1 MPVFIAMR
9 GGVVQVLS
17 SLGCCVCRV
26 SSVRFLFLG
35 LLVARTTGLM
45 SAPAPPPVPLPN
57 LDIPSIIQQER
68 ERLEAARAAA
78 SKPPEP
84 EPIGPPFL
92 ADIIEENRKL
102 LPSWV
107 ITAQTA
113 EKEGRVK
120 DAIDMYQL
128 AFDKMHRDAVMP
140 YMPVEEIKPL
150 AEGLTRIQLQKAT
163 ASLQSGDYD
172 AALIALAELQ
182 AWMPELD
189 PTDNKPLEATR
200 TFHARAA
207 DLNRQ
212 VETAKSEFKRRSPS
226 RDSLTRL
233 SEIRGNKKETE
244 RLLRD
249 GMILYDAKDYETA
262 YAYFER
268 VIYLDPLNDRAEQF
282 LKRIHNVRKVITDK
296 RREQQ
301 FRERVNEVNN
311 AWINDDRRHNLPI
324 PNPHYRG
331 PKGLNI
337 EVQPMGGGGGGMMP
351 KFQSRA
357 QPNLGA
363 AMVHQKLA
371 TINVPEIK
379 PLNGLTLAEVVTLL
393 DESVRE
399 ADPEGQGV
407 NFRINTTIPWNL
419 RQPNPGNENGVP
431 LPKGGR
437 PRINVHGLP
446 ILPDIRSEGDTV
458 ESAATVTPSVE
469 VPTKT
474 VIKPVRH
481 SLLAS
486 RETIDPTQIII
497 RGLTTPMRGLT
508 VGELLEAVSD
518 SFDLPIKHEV
528 SSFGVTFS
536 YRGPKT
542 EELYSRRF
550 QINPN
555 TFMQGLG
562 LPYARAN
569 REGFKAPGVELTPVK
584 PHNFGSSTTGGDG
597 QIPIFQPRQDG
608 TIYKHAESNEDRIY
622 YGAPPGGGG
631 GATGGGSLLNNTQAS
646 QAIEQLFQ
654 TQYQLDVQ
662 VFFNDRRGVMLV
674 RGSLGDLERVE
685 EILDVFN
692 ASPPQVRLEAKFA
705 EIEYDDNDALGFD
718 WFLGNSR
725 LLGDKIITAPGTAP
739 TYIGEPSRSNPSGF
753 FPYPGTLQVDQ
764 FVPSQ
769 DSIPPKSTDGHIT
782 SNFKQHGNPMLTLTG
797 ILTDP
802 QFRMVLSAMDQQ
814 EGVDVLSAPQV
825 ITVSGRPAQL
835 NVQDQRYLVTGV
847 TPAFTPGTFGGG
859 GAGAMMPNVS
869 SGNFGPDFQAV
880 PYVSSDMYTI
890 EMTVQPTFTEFL
902 GYEDTS
908 FEATAFAGGNTVTQ
922 PVALPRTRTRTL
934 NVDCVVWD
942 GYTLGLG
949 GLIAETVL
957 TNKDKVPFLGD
968 VPFLGGLFRGES
980 TQRKKKNMHI
990 FITSTIID
998 PAGNPVNTEETLP
1011 FMRQP
1016 EGEVPNFR
1024 GLQP

>member
-1 MPVFIAMR
+1 M
-9 GGVVQVLS
+9 
-17 SLGCCVCRV
+17 
-26 SSVRFLFLG
+26 FLG
-35 LLVARTTGLM
+35 LLFVRSVSLVG
-45 SAPAPPPVPLPN
+45 APAPPLVPAPDI
-57 LDIPSIIQQER
+57 DIPRIIEEER
-68 ERLEAARAAA
+68 RRLEAARIAAA
-78 SKPPEP
+78 KPPEP

-92 ADIIEENRKL
+92 ADAIEENRKL
-102 LPSWV
+102 LTGTWV
-107 ITAQTA
+107 PIVQAA
-113 EKEGRVK
+113 EKEGRIK
-120 DAIDMYQL
+120 DALDTYRF
-128 AFDKMHRDAVMP
+128 AFGKMHGDEVMS
-140 YMPVEEIKPL
+140 YMPVEEVKPL

-163 ASLQSGDYD
+163 AAFQSGNYD
-172 AALIALAELQ
+172 AALIAIAELQ
-182 AWMPELD
+182 AWMPELGS
-189 PTDNKPLEATR
+189 DNKPLESTEI
-200 TFHARAA
+200 FHARAA

-212 VETAKSEFKRRSPS
+212 VEMAKSDYRRRRPS
-226 RDSLTRL
+226 RDSITRL
-233 SEIRGNKKETE
+233 SEIRGSKREIE
-244 RLLRD
+244 GLLRD

-268 VIYLDPLNDRAEQF
+268 VIYLDPLNDRAEHF
-282 LKRIHNVRKVITDK
+282 LKRIHSIRKTITDK
-296 RREQQ
+296 RRQQQ
-301 FRERVNEVNN
+301 FRERVHEVNK

-337 EVQPMGGGGGGMMP
+337 EIQPTDGGGGGGGMMP
-351 KFQSRA
+351 KFQSQA

-363 AMVHQKLA
+363 AMIHQKLA
-371 TINVPEIK
+371 TINVPEVK
-379 PLNGLTLAEVVTLL
+379 PLNGLTLEEVVTLL

-399 ADPEGQGV
+399 ADSEKEGV

-419 RQPNPGNENGVP
+419 RQPQPQGALGIP
-431 LPKGGR
+431 PAAGPR
-437 PRINVHGLP
+437 PRVNAHGLP
-446 ILPDIRSEGDTV
+446 VLPDVQSEGSTSGV
-458 ESAATVTPSVE
+458 IASGTSVSS
-469 VPTKT
+469 VKT
-474 VIKPVRH
+474 LTKPVLKPVARTPRAP
-481 SLLAS
+481 S
-486 RETIDPTQIII
+486 ETIDPSQIMV
-497 RGLTTPMRGLT
+497 RGLTTPMRGLN
-508 VGELLEAVSD
+508 VGALLDAISD
-518 SFDLPIKHEV
+518 SFDVPIKHEV

-536 YRGPKT
+536 YRGPET
-542 EELYSRRF
+542 EKHYSRKF

-584 PHNFGSSTTGGDG
+584 PHNFSPPAGGGNG
-597 QIPIFQPRQDG
+597 QMPVFQPQNDG
-608 TIYKHAESNEDRIY
+608 ASYKQVEDNKDRIY

-631 GATGGGSLLNNTQAS
+631 GAAGGGNSLLNNTAAS
-646 QAIEQLFQ
+646 QAIEDLFR
-654 TQYQLDVQ
+654 TTYGLNVQ
-662 VFFNDRRGVMLV
+662 VFFNDRRGIMLV
-674 RGSLGDLERVE
+674 RGPLTDLERVE
-685 EILDVFN
+685 QILDVFN

-725 LLGDKIITAPGTAP
+725 LMGGKVIAAPGTAP
-739 TYIGEPSRSNPSGF
+739 TYIGEPSRNNPSGF
-753 FPYPGTLQVDQ
+753 FPFPGTLNMDQ

-769 DSIPPKSTDGHIT
+769 DSISPRNTDGHVT
-782 SNFKQHGNPMLTLTG
+782 SNFKQHGNPLLTVTG

-814 EGVDVLSAPQV
+814 EGVDVLSSPQI

-847 TPAFTPGTFGGG
+847 TPAFTPGQFGGG
-859 GAGAMMPNVS
+859 GAGAMMPNIS

-890 EMTVQPTFTEFL
+890 EMSVQPTFTEFL

-922 PVALPRTRTRTL
+922 PIALPRMRTRTL

-949 GLIAETVL
+949 GLIAETVM

-968 VPFLGGLFRGES
+968 TPFIGRLFRGES

-1016 EGEVPNFR
+1016 AGEVPNFR